1 MTHGTPAPRT
11 APVLAVLVC
20 HDGERWLGEAL
31 AALRAQRPAPRHVLA
46 VDTGSRD
53 GTAALLAAAS
63 AGVGGVPVAGAPSGV
78 APAAAA
84 AVGVAGLLSGVLTL
98 PRSTGFAEAVH
109 AAVAH
114 AEERWG
120 DPGAWVWVL
129 HDDSAPEPGCLS
141 ALLATAEIAP
151 SSAVL
156 GPLVVDWADPRV
168 VVEAG
173 LSTDASGRRQTGVGR
188 GEPVGAFER
197 TSEALAVGSAGAL
210 VRRSAWTGLGGYDRA
225 FGLVGEDVDLGWR
238 ANLAGHSVLL
248 VPAARL
254 RHARALTTG
263 ERLLEPDGPGVGD
276 GSEPPV
282 GAGAR
287 GAVPARRRARSAL
300 RVTERT
306 HGMRVLLINSGP
318 TAFVLGLPRLT
329 ALSILRAAGLLLLR
343 RLPDARAELTA
354 LHHLLTGRASLRA
367 ARAARPHR
375 ASLPGLLTSRTTR
388 LRNTARATA
397 THLVRRRVEADAA
410 LGKLPTPPTTAPPRA
425 PEPEPEQ
432 QQQPEDLPRPVGP
445 DALPAG
451 ALPRRRPVRTTGGL
465 RKPATAVLLPIPN
478 PATTLGSAPT
488 LNAASTSG
496 SSSALN
502 AASAPDSAP
511 ALNAAS
517 APGGAPAPN
526 PASIPG
532 PDPAL
537 TATSTPTPIPPL
549 GTTPAP
555 PTTSTPLPA
564 SAPTPAPGA
573 ARPSDTAPDA
583 ASAVSA
589 APPPDAASALVPLFV
604 PALSSASVPPS
615 TSVPPSASTPR
626 PAPEAITPTPLRP
639 SPVPRGTPLPPPLP
653 RAVFVEVDR
662 AAVLRSVLLGPP
674 LLLALGLVLFAL
686 VANSGRLGLDLAGGR
701 LLPVPALADLWSAY
715 LSPWHPVS
723 GGTTAPAPAALAVL
737 GTAGALLGGPAAA
750 TALLLLGDAPL
761 AGLAAYAATRRAP
774 VPRPVRAFLAACYAL
789 LPASTAAVA
798 QGRLDV
804 VVVHVLLP
812 PVLAGVAAVLRGG
825 TGPAWLPVASGT
837 ALGLAAL
844 GAFSPLVHALVALAA
859 LIGFVAVPALVGDGR
874 RRMAGLFAIVLLPMA
889 LLLPWPAVVVEHPV
903 VLLHGVGAHQPTP
916 PVSVTELL
924 ALTPGGDGA
933 LPWAG
938 ALLLPAAL
946 VAARLRPT
954 RAMLPGAA
962 AVVLAG
968 FAAVALI
975 AFPVTPMG
983 GGDAHTGWTGAP
995 LVLAGWG
1002 LVHVLLAACHRP
1014 TTAQPGL
1021 VAPPATRTGSPHA
1034 PRAGTPPVPHAE
1046 PPRAPRA
1053 RLPKLLPATALV
1065 ILLLVL
1071 VPAGVLGLRDGP
1083 LRADP
1088 VRLPSTLAAELPAT
1102 NRSVLVLGEPTR
1114 QVAGRLP
1121 AFGDDDTPPTPSS
1134 PVRLARWTRDLTGG
1148 DQRRTRTA
1156 LAQAAAS
1163 GVSFVVPR
1171 DRAEADRMRAA
1182 AGDLLTTTPPL
1193 SDGRP
1198 VLRVLLTGGTALL
1211 LSPELA
1217 RTART
1222 GGDPPADQG
1231 TPGVVPV
1238 AADLPDAGA
1247 RVSDGPAGRV
1257 LVLAAEEE
1265 PGWRA
1270 TADGRP
1276 VPVLRAWG
1284 HLVAVPVPAQ
1294 AADVRVE
1301 APTLLRELLLLTQA
1315 AAVLVTLLTAL
1326 PTRRR

>member
-1 MTHGTPAPRT
+1 MIVQTWSGRTGACAVTHGTPAPRT

-31 AALRAQRPAPRHVLA
+31 AALHAQRPAPRHVLA

-63 AGVGGVPVAGAPSGV
+63 AGAGGVPSSGVPSGV
-78 APAAAA
+78 VPAGAAPSSAPPASAPPASTTALVGAAVVKAAASGGA
-84 AVGVAGLLSGVLTL
+84 GMLRAGPLRAGLLSGVLTL

-129 HDDSAPEPGCLS
+129 HDDSAPEPGCLA

-173 LSTDASGRRQTGVGR
+173 LSTDASGQRQTGVGR

-197 TSEALAVGSAGAL
+197 TSEALAVGSAGSL

-248 VPAARL
+248 APAARL

-276 GSEPPV
+276 RPRPPGTPLA
-282 GAGAR
+282 GAGA
-287 GAVPARRRARSAL
+287 GAQGAALPSRKARFAL
-300 RVTERT
+300 RATERT
-306 HGMRVLLINSGP
+306 HGMRVLLINSSP

-329 ALSILRAAGLLLLR
+329 ALSLLRATGLLLLR

-354 LHHLLTGRASLRA
+354 LHHLLTGRAALRA

-375 ASLPGLLTSRTTR
+375 AALPGLLTSRTTR
-388 LRNTARATA
+388 LRNTARAIA
-397 THLVRRRVEADAA
+397 THLVRRRIEADAA
-410 LGKLPTPPTTAPPRA
+410 LGKLPAPPTTAPPTTAPPHA
-425 PEPEPEQ
+425 PES
-432 QQQPEDLPRPVGP
+432 EDLPRRVGP

-465 RKPATAVLLPIPN
+465 RKPATAVLLPAPN
-478 PATTLGSAPT
+478 PTSLPVPP
-488 LNAASTSG
+488 AAST
-496 SSSALN
+496 
-502 AASAPDSAP
+502 PP
-511 ALNAAS
+511 
-517 APGGAPAPN
+517 
-526 PASIPG
+526 PASE
-532 PDPAL
+532 
-537 TATSTPTPIPPL
+537 AT
-549 GTTPAP
+549 
-555 PTTSTPLPA
+555 
-564 SAPTPAPGA
+564 
-573 ARPSDTAPDA
+573 
-583 ASAVSA
+583 
-589 APPPDAASALVPLFV
+589 
-604 PALSSASVPPS
+604 
-615 TSVPPSASTPR
+615 
-626 PAPEAITPTPLRP
+626 TPTPLRP

-662 AAVLRSVLLGPP
+662 ATVLRSVLLGPP

-774 VPRPVRAFLAACYAL
+774 VPRPVRALLAACYAL

-859 LIGFVAVPALVGDGR
+859 LIGFVAVPALIGDGR

-889 LLLPWPAVVVEHPV
+889 LLLPWPAVVVENPV

-916 PVSVTELL
+916 PVSVTDLL

-946 VAARLRPT
+946 IAALLRPT

-1002 LVHVLLAACHRP
+1002 LVHVLLAACHHPATARP
-1014 TTAQPGL
+1014 GQ
-1021 VAPPATRTGSPHA
+1021 VAPPAAQAGPPHA
-1034 PRAGTPPVPHAE
+1034 PRAGSPRVPRAEPLRVARAEPLRVARAEPLRVARAEPLRVARAEPLRVARAEPLRVARAE
-1046 PPRAPRA
+1046 PPRVPQAGLPRVPRA
-1053 RLPKLLPATALV
+1053 KPPHVPRAELPKLLPAAALIV
-1065 ILLLVL
+1065 LLLVL
-1071 VPAGVLGLRDGP
+1071 APAGILGLRDGP

-1088 VRLPSTLAAELPAT
+1088 VRLPSTLAVELPAT

-1134 PVRLARWTRDLTGG
+1134 PVRLERWTRDLTGG

-1182 AGDLLTTTPPL
+1182 AGDLLTTTQPL

-1198 VLRVLLTGGTALL
+1198 VLRVLLTGGTAVL

-1231 TPGVVPV
+1231 APGVVPV
-1238 AADLPDAGA
+1238 AADLPNAGA